1 MVSGLPP
8 LFIAADQALA
18 MHFRHRVSTVGT
30 SHTSSSVW
38 RQGQTLWQ
46 AESRHEEPIH
56 LAWDWALISPGV
68 LVLADPMS
76 VASNVY
82 PVDSNGLVNVQ
93 TRLDVLVQLVT
104 GLDWTETVREHLG
117 VIIGS

>member
-8 LFIAADQALA
+8 LFIAADKALA
-18 MHFRHRVSTVGT
+18 LRFRHRTSTIT
-30 SHTSSSVW
+30 TMQPSSSVW

-46 AESRHEEPIH
+46 ADGRYEDPIL
-56 LAWDWALISPGV
+56 LAWDWALISPGA

-82 PVDSNGLVNVQ
+82 PVDASGHVSVQ
-93 TRLDVLVQLVT
+93 TRLSVLMQLVT
-104 GLDWTETVREHLG
+104 ELDWSETVREHVG
-117 VIIGS
+117 VIIDS